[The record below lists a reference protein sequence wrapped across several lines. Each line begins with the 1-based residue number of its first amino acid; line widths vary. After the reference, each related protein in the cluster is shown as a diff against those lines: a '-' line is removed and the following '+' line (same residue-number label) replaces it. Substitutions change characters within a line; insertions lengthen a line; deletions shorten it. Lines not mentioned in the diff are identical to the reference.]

1 MDAVAAPRP
10 LLQGLIPPED
20 DPEVAALPISCR
32 SASGDGGVLLAQR
45 PEAEV
50 AAGTWPLHAAEAAS
64 SRSVCRSA

>member
-32 SASGDGGVLLAQR
+32 SASGDDGVLLAQR
-45 PEAEV
+45 QMSASVEPECAQRLDS
-50 AAGTWPLHAAEAAS
+50 PIRS
-64 SRSVCRSA
+64 SWARYQR